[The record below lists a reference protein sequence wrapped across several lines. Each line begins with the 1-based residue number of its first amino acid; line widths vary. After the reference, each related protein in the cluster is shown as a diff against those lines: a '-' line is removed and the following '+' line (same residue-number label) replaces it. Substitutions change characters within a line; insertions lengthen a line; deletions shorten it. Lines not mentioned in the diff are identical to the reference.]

1 MSITLFFI
9 TSKFWIEI
17 CCSYKFAQI
26 FGLICFQIF
35 TGKYIDTISILLG
48 KKLRC
53 VKVLS
58 IAEAVKA
65 KQYSPNISK
74 IWLIRCDIYSTVY

>member
-1 MSITLFFI
+1 M
-9 TSKFWIEI
+9 
-17 CCSYKFAQI
+17 CSYI
-26 FGLICFQIF
+26 FI
-35 TGKYIDTISILLG
+35 GKYIDTITILLG

-65 KQYSPNISK
+65 KQYKKSG
-74 IWLIRCDIYSTVY
+74 